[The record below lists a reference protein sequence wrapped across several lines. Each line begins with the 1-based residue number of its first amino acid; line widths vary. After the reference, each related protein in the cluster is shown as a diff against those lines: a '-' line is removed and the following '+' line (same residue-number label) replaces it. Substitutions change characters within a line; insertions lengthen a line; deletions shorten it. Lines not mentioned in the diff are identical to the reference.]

1 MSEWLRYRDAAA
13 QVSLTD
19 HMAVPATLALC
30 DTYAMHRDGE
40 NDAPIIEEHP
50 AGLRERRRQETQREL
65 SDAALDLFEQHGVH
79 GTTVDDI
86 ARRAGTSQRTFFR
99 YFATKEAAVF
109 ASADDSARVVGDA
122 IDAVR
127 AGASV
132 VEGIERSW
140 LKLLDRFDAHPDEHI
155 RALRIRRLV
164 GSEPSLLAVALRNEA
179 EEVEQLTDAAVDAA
193 GADADVLA
201 ARAAVSTMAL
211 VLRLTIDEWV
221 RRAELNERAS
231 VRQIYL
237 EMRRGVATVARDLE
251 ADPPHH
257 G

>member
-1 MSEWLRYRDAAA
+1 MTSDGGDPRD
-13 QVSLTD
+13 
-19 HMAVPATLALC
+19 
-30 DTYAMHRDGE
+30 
-40 NDAPIIEEHP
+40 DAP
-50 AGLRERRRQETQREL
+50 ALGLRERRRLETQREL
-65 SDAALDLFEQHGVH
+65 SDAALDLFELHGVH

-109 ASADDSARVVGDA
+109 ASSDDSARVVGDA
-122 IDAVR
+122 IAAVR

-140 LKLLDRFDAHPDEHI
+140 LNLLERFDAHPDEHI
-155 RALRIRRLV
+155 RALRIHRLI
-164 GSEPSLLAVALRNEA
+164 GAEPSLLALALRNEA
-179 EEVEQLTDAAVDAA
+179 DEADQLTDAAVDAA
-193 GADADVLA
+193 GADADVLG

-231 VRQIYL
+231 VRLIYL
-237 EMRRGVATVARDLE
+237 ELRRGVAAVARDLE
-251 ADPPHH
+251 NDPPRD
-257 G
+257 GLRGA

>member
-1 MSEWLRYRDAAA
+1 MERDHDA
-13 QVSLTD
+13 T
-19 HMAVPATLALC
+19 PA
-30 DTYAMHRDGE
+30 DGH
-40 NDAPIIEEHP
+40 A

-99 YFATKEAAVF
+99 YFPSKEAAVF

-122 IDAVR
+122 IAAVK

-140 LKLLDRFDAHPDEHI
+140 LTLLDRFDAHPDEHV
-155 RALRIRRLV
+155 RALRVRRLV
-164 GSEPSLLAVALRNEA
+164 GSEPSLLALALRNEA
-179 EEVEQLTDAAVDAA
+179 QEVDQLTDAAVDAA
-193 GADADVLA
+193 GAEADVLA
-201 ARAAVSTMAL
+201 ARAAVSMMAL

-231 VRQIYL
+231 VRDIYL
-237 EMRRGVATVARDLE
+237 EMRRGLAAAGRQLE
-251 ADPPHH
+251 KSPTHLI
-257 G
+257 

>member
-1 MSEWLRYRDAAA
+1 MTSDGGDPRD
-13 QVSLTD
+13 
-19 HMAVPATLALC
+19 
-30 DTYAMHRDGE
+30 
-40 NDAPIIEEHP
+40 DAP
-50 AGLRERRRQETQREL
+50 ALGLRERRRLETQREL
-65 SDAALDLFEQHGVH
+65 SDAALDLFELHGVH

-109 ASADDSARVVGDA
+109 ASSDDSARVVGDA
-122 IDAVR
+122 IAAVR

-140 LKLLDRFDAHPDEHI
+140 LNLLERFDAHPDEHI
-155 RALRIRRLV
+155 RALRIHRLV
-164 GSEPSLLAVALRNEA
+164 GAEPSLLALALRNEA
-179 EEVEQLTDAAVDAA
+179 DEADQLTDAAVDAA
-193 GADADVLA
+193 GADADVLG

-231 VRQIYL
+231 VRRIYL
-237 EMRRGVATVARDLE
+237 ELRRGVAAVARDLE
-251 ADPPHH
+251 NDPPRD
-257 G
+257 GLRGA